1 MKKLLVVLAI
11 LFIGILLAGCTQ
23 PAAPV
28 ATPTPTPVPT
38 AVPTPVPTLAPV
50 EKTIV
55 ETAVADGRFTT
66 LVAAL
71 QAAKLDGTLSG
82 AGPFTVFAPT
92 DDAFKKLPNG
102 TVATLL
108 KDPEGQLKQVLLY
121 HVVSGNVMSADAMK
135 LTSAKTMQGDNITL
149 SSKNG
154 TLMVNGAT
162 VVIKDIKCSNG
173 VIHVIDTVLLP
184 PEKKPVATPTPK
196 PQPSVTITFTTDMTV
211 MPSTTVYIPVGGK
224 VVWTNMD
231 PLKPHGVQAI
241 NDQTGK
247 YFGSMD
253 TVQIPYGKSLEVT
266 FDKVGGYDYTT
277 TFQPQTLGKII
288 VTAA

>member
-1 MKKLLVVLAI
+1 MV
-11 LFIGILLAGCTQ
+11 
-23 PAAPV
+23 
-28 ATPTPTPVPT
+28 
-38 AVPTPVPTLAPV
+38 PV

-82 AGPFTVFAPT
+82 TGPYTVFAPT

-102 TVATLL
+102 TLATLL
-108 KDPEGQLKQVLLY
+108 KDPEGKLKQVLLY
-121 HVVSGNVMSADAMK
+121 HVVSGNVMSDDAMK
-135 LTSAKTMQGDNITL
+135 LTMVKTVQGDNITF
-149 SSKNG
+149 SVKDGS
-154 TLMVNGAT
+154 LMVNNAT
-162 VVIKDIKCSNG
+162 VIIKDIKSSNG
-173 VIHVIDTVLLP
+173 IIHVIDTVLLP
-184 PEKKPVATPTPK
+184 PEKTPVATPTPK

-211 MPSTTVYIPVGGK
+211 MPGTTVYIPVGGK
-224 VVWTNMD
+224 VIWTNKD

-247 YFGSMD
+247 YFGGMD
-253 TVQIPYGKSLEVT
+253 TITIPYGKSLEVT

-277 TFQPQTLGKII
+277 TFQPQTLGKIV
-288 VTAA
+288 VTA